1 MSFLIPSLAAVF
13 LPVLALGPV
22 PRHIAFIMDGNRR
35 WATSHQTDIRTGHF
49 SGFQALKRVLE
60 SCLALEGLE
69 CITVYAFAIDNFKRS
84 REEVD
89 ALMDLAS
96 SRLIELASHGQV
108 IARHCVR
115 VRIIGRIELLPDHVQ
130 AAVRK
135 VEDMTKDNDK
145 ALLNICIPYASRDE
159 MAAAVRS
166 TLADRLERRL
176 QDAQQPLHHIPNGNG
191 SLQRPPT
198 DASSSSSSSFSSSY
212 DLINSPPSAQDP
224 ISPTELDEH
233 MMFTHSPPLD
243 LLVRTSGVRRLSDF
257 MLWQASNANT
267 TLCFVDCYWPQFGL
281 RHLVP
286 ILLNYQRAV
295 WARDR
300 QRDGRV
306 GASRRVPG
314 LRDLSAAAAADSG
327 EGGTRAS
334 SHRRQSRSTKSRRPR
349 PFVLLLFVASLL
361 LLASHLLFGLHWTR
375 R

>member
-1 MSFLIPSLAAVF
+1 MSFLIPSIASFL

-35 WATSHQTDIRTGHF
+35 WATSHNTSIRTGHF

-69 CITVYAFAIDNFKRS
+69 CISVYAFAIDNFKRS

-96 SRLIELASHGQV
+96 TRLIELASHGQV
-108 IARHCVR
+108 IAKHCVR
-115 VRIIGRIELLPDHVQ
+115 VRIIGRTELLPDHVL

-159 MAAAVRS
+159 MASAVRS
-166 TLADRLERRL
+166 TLTDRLDQRL
-176 QDAQQPLHHIPNGNG
+176 HSTNNPLPLHSNGNG
-191 SLQRPPT
+191 V
-198 DASSSSSSSFSSSY
+198 SSSQ
-212 DLINSPPSAQDP
+212 DAITPEEIND
-224 ISPTELDEH
+224 H
-233 MMFTHSPPLD
+233 MLFTHSPPLD

-257 MLWQASNANT
+257 MLWQASSSNT
-267 TLCFVDCYWPQFGL
+267 QLCFVDVYWPQFGL
-281 RHLVP
+281 RHLIP

-295 WARDR
+295 WAMSR
-300 QRDGRV
+300 QEGGKV
-306 GASRRVPG
+306 GASRRVG
-314 LRDLSAAAAADSG
+314 GVTSLSVAAEGEVGERAAV
-327 EGGTRAS
+327 
-334 SHRRQSRSTKSRRPR
+334 SHRRQRIAKGRSPR
-349 PFVLLLFVASLL
+349 PFVLLLFIASLVL
-361 LLASHLLFGLHWTR
+361 LVAHLAYGLHWVR